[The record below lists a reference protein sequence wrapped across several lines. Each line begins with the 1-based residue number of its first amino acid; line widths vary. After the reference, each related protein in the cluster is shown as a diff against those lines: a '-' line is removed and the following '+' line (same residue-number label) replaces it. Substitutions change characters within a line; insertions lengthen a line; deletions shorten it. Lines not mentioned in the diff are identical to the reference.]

1 MTTFSLSGERT
12 GAPWDV
18 SNYPLYAN
26 VRGRGLV
33 LLGISLT
40 TLSMQTS
47 GEMTGAPC
55 DVSNFPL
62 YANVRGRGL
71 VLLGMYLTT
80 LSMPTSGGE
89 DWCSLGCI

>member
-1 MTTFSLSGERT
+1 MLLGMYLTTLSMPTSGERT

-33 LLGISLT
+33 LLWMS
-40 TLSMQTS
+40 
-47 GEMTGAPC
+47 
-55 DVSNFPL
+55 
-62 YANVRGRGL
+62 
-71 VLLGMYLTT
+71 LTT
-80 LSMPTSGGE
+80 LSMPTSGERTGTPWDVFNYPLYANVRGE